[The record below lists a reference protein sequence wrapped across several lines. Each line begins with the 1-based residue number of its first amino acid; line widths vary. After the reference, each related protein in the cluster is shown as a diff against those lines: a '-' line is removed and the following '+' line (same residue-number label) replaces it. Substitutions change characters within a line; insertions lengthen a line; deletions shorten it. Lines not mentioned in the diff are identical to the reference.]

1 MTSRRHLLRA
11 GFAATLLQACGAR
24 AADDAAPLRF
34 SDFYVGPTFEDGVG
48 MRPEL
53 QLSPRVLALSGRR
66 VEIVGFMDGILPR
79 DGMYFMLIREP
90 SFLCPFHTVSFDW
103 AGFVPVF
110 VETVVAS
117 SVSFDTST
125 SPSSKLYASSGSVR
139 TSVVV
144 SAPLEIRP
152 REPEPESPPSR

>member
-110 VETVVAS
+110 VEKPVEYVDGPIRVTGRL
-117 SVSFDTST
+117 DTGKKTDEMSLI
-125 SPSSKLYASSGSVR
+125 SHVR
-139 TSVVV
+139 IYGARIARV
-144 SAPLEIRP
+144 R
-152 REPEPESPPSR
+152 